1 MYPSESASSSNK
13 GCWLEVTLTSSTRR
27 YRLLSTR
34 VDDGYMNKIQV
45 NVPKSEGAK
54 AAVVICNG
62 TTLAT
67 TTLSAAKENL
77 THTVNGMP
85 LPAN

>member
-1 MYPSESASSSNK
+1 
-13 GCWLEVTLTSSTRR
+13 
-27 YRLLSTR
+27 
-34 VDDGYMNKIQV
+34 MNKIQV
-45 NVPKSEGAK
+45 NVPKSEEAK

-85 LPAN
+85 FPAN